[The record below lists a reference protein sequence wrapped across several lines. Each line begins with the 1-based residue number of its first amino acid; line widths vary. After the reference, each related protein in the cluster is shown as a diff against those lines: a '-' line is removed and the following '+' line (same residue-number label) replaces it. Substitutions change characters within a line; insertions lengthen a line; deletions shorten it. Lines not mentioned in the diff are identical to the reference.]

1 MKPTLYLECA
11 SGISG
16 DMTVAALL
24 DLGADRGALDRAL
37 ASLPVDGFEVHVGRV
52 AKSGLDACD
61 FDVRLDEAHENHDHD
76 MAYLFGHEHGG
87 AEAHGEEL
95 HHAHAHA
102 HDGHGHAHEH
112 GHARGHGHDGHHH
125 DHGHD
130 GHHHEHEHGRA
141 HHHEHRTLADVVA
154 VIDAAE
160 LTPGAR
166 DLAKRVFSI
175 LAAAEAQAHGTTPD
189 QVHFHEVG
197 AVDSIVDIVA
207 AAVCLDSLDVEGV
220 VVGDLAEG
228 TGTVRCAH
236 GVIPVPVPAVCA
248 IAAAH
253 RLPLRTTSVRG
264 ELVTP
269 TGAAI
274 AAAVRTS
281 DRLPE
286 RYLVKKVGLGAGKR
300 SYEGC
305 SGVLRAM
312 LVEPLGTE
320 GGSGATTD
328 SVVKLECDVD
338 DCTGEALGR
347 VLDELMAAGAR
358 EAHFLPVFTKKSRPA
373 YQLQVVCDEAVR
385 PALERL
391 IFEETTTIGIRRCTM
406 ERTVLPRRACTVE
419 TPLGPMPAKE
429 VALPSG
435 RRRVYPEHD
444 GVVAAAERAGVP
456 YQEAYR
462 ACLAACNRAA
472 GCVADGCDGRAG
484 GQVGPH
490 GAC

>member
-37 ASLPVDGFEVHVGRV
+37 ASLPVDGFEVRVGRV

-102 HDGHGHAHEH
+102 HDGHVHAHEH
-112 GHARGHGHDGHHH
+112 GHT
-125 DHGHD
+125 
-130 GHHHEHEHGRA
+130 

-207 AAVCLDSLDVEGV
+207 AAVCLDSLDVEDV
-220 VVGDLAEG
+220 VVSDLAEG

-253 RLPLRTTSVRG
+253 RLPLRATSVRG

-320 GGSGATTD
+320 GGSDATSD
-328 SVVKLECDVD
+328 SVVKLESDVD

-462 ACLAACNRAA
+462 ACLAACDRAA

-490 GAC
+490 GAR

>member
-52 AKSGLDACD
+52 AKSGLDVCD

-102 HDGHGHAHEH
+102 HAHDGHGHAHEH

-125 DHGHD
+125 VHA
-130 GHHHEHEHGRA
+130 HEHGHT

-207 AAVCLDSLDVEGV
+207 AAVCLDSLDVEDV

-253 RLPLRTTSVRG
+253 RLPLRATSVRG

-320 GGSGATTD
+320 GGSDATSD

-391 IFEETTTIGIRRCTM
+391 VFEETTTIGIRRCTM

-462 ACLAACNRAA
+462 ACLAACDRAA

-490 GAC
+490 GAR

>member
-37 ASLPVDGFEVHVGRV
+37 ASLPADGFEVHVGRV

-87 AEAHGEEL
+87 AEAHGDEC
-95 HHAHAHA
+95 AHA
-102 HDGHGHAHEH
+102 HDEH

-125 DHGHD
+125 GHA
-130 GHHHEHEHGRA
+130 HEHGHA

-207 AAVCLDSLDVEGV
+207 AAVCLDSLDVEDV

-253 RLPLRTTSVRG
+253 RLPLRATSVRG

-312 LVEPLGTE
+312 LVEPLGAE
-320 GGSGATTD
+320 GGSGATSD

-338 DCTGEALGR
+338 DCTGEAFGR
-347 VLDELMAAGAR
+347 ALDELMAAGAR

-462 ACLAACNRAA
+462 TCLAACDRAA
-472 GCVADGCDGRAG
+472 GCTADGCDDRTG

>member
-1 MKPTLYLECA
+1 M
-11 SGISG
+11 
-16 DMTVAALL
+16 
-24 DLGADRGALDRAL
+24 
-37 ASLPVDGFEVHVGRV
+37 
-52 AKSGLDACD
+52 
-61 FDVRLDEAHENHDHD
+61 
-76 MAYLFGHEHGG
+76 
-87 AEAHGEEL
+87 
-95 HHAHAHA
+95 
-102 HDGHGHAHEH
+102 
-112 GHARGHGHDGHHH
+112 
-125 DHGHD
+125 
-130 GHHHEHEHGRA
+130 
-141 HHHEHRTLADVVA
+141 
-154 VIDAAE
+154 
-160 LTPGAR
+160 
-166 DLAKRVFSI
+166 
-175 LAAAEAQAHGTTPD
+175 
-189 QVHFHEVG
+189 
-197 AVDSIVDIVA
+197 
-207 AAVCLDSLDVEGV
+207 
-220 VVGDLAEG
+220 
-228 TGTVRCAH
+228 
-236 GVIPVPVPAVCA
+236 
-248 IAAAH
+248 
-253 RLPLRTTSVRG
+253 
-264 ELVTP
+264 TP

-312 LVEPLGTE
+312 LVEPLGAE
-320 GGSGATTD
+320 GGSGATSD

-338 DCTGEALGR
+338 DCTGEAFGR
-347 VLDELMAAGAR
+347 ALDELMAAGAR

-435 RRRVYPEHD
+435 RQRVYPEHD

-462 ACLAACNRAA
+462 ACLAACDRAA

-490 GAC
+490 GAR

>member
-24 DLGADRGALDRAL
+24 DLGADRSALDRAL

-87 AEAHGEEL
+87 AEAHGDEC
-95 HHAHAHA
+95 AHA
-102 HDGHGHAHEH
+102 HDEH

-125 DHGHD
+125 GHA
-130 GHHHEHEHGRA
+130 HEHGHA

-253 RLPLRTTSVRG
+253 RLPLRATSVRG

-312 LVEPLGTE
+312 LVEPLGAE
-320 GGSGATTD
+320 GGSGATSD

-338 DCTGEALGR
+338 DCTGEAFGR
-347 VLDELMAAGAR
+347 ALDELMAAGAR

-462 ACLAACNRAA
+462 TCLAACDRAA
-472 GCVADGCDGRAG
+472 GCTADGCDDRTG

>member
-37 ASLPVDGFEVHVGRV
+37 ASLPVDGFEVRVGRV

-76 MAYLFGHEHGG
+76 MAYLFGHEHGAAG
-87 AEAHGEEL
+87 HEEEHLHAHGEHE
-95 HHAHAHA
+95 HG
-102 HDGHGHAHEH
+102 HDGHHHGHAHEH
-112 GHARGHGHDGHHH
+112 GH
-125 DHGHD
+125 
-130 GHHHEHEHGRA
+130 A

-166 DLAKRVFSI
+166 NLAKRVFSI

-189 QVHFHEVG
+189 RVHFHEVG

-253 RLPLRTTSVRG
+253 RLPLRATSVRG

-269 TGAAI
+269 TGAAV

-312 LVEPLGTE
+312 LVEPLGAE
-320 GGSGATTD
+320 GGNGSTTD
-328 SVVKLECDVD
+328 SVVKLECDID

-358 EAHFLPVFTKKSRPA
+358 EAHFLPVFTKKGRPA

-391 IFEETTTIGIRRCTM
+391 VFEETTTIGIRRCAM

-462 ACLAACNRAA
+462 ACLAACDRAVT
-472 GCVADGCDGRAG
+472 CEADGCDDRTG

-490 GAC
+490 GAR